1 MSYVTYSGLLR
12 PAVRKYAV
20 LYDCVIV
27 VGFSILVALSARIAI
42 SLPFTPVPVTA
53 QTLAV
58 LLSGA
63 VLGSRRGALSLM
75 MYLAYGAMGMP
86 VFAEGKAGLPH
97 LFGPTGGYLWGFVAA
112 AFVTGLLA
120 ERGWD
125 RKAVTAF
132 LAMLLGN
139 VVIYLCGLP
148 WLARYVGYE
157 RVLIAGLFPFIP
169 GDLIKLALATLL
181 LPSGWKLLA
190 LRVRGDCHLP

>member
-1 MSYVTYSGLLR
+1 M
-12 PAVRKYAV
+12 
-20 LYDCVIV
+20 V
-27 VGFSILVALSARIAI
+27 VGFSILVACSARIAI
-42 SLPFTPVPVTA
+42 PLPFTPVPLTA

-75 MYLAYGAMGMP
+75 MYLVYGAIGLP
-86 VFAEGKAGLPH
+86 VFAGGKAGLDH

-190 LRVRGDCHLP
+190 LTIHVD